1 MAVAQADAKSKLKT
15 QRVQIQNELKTA
27 KDLKRKLHGLRVELK
42 NHKLEV
48 AENAVA
54 VEKMESFLLINKRE
68 YTTLQNKK
76 KRYKKAL
83 KREQTNQAKVNE
95 ALEKVRKESDAA
107 RDEITQLKA
116 RHEALE
122 AAR

>member
-1 MAVAQADAKSKLKT
+1 
-15 QRVQIQNELKTA
+15 
-27 KDLKRKLHGLRVELK
+27 
-42 NHKLEV
+42 
-48 AENAVA
+48 
-54 VEKMESFLLINKRE
+54 MESFLLINKRE

-122 AAR
+122 AARRNAVTQAAAAQQAKAAAAVAQQEMNARLTKEQLKEKE